1 MAIVEVSSLLQ
12 GISRE
17 QAVADLEILAK
28 ALKFTST
35 SFRIGSKFRFYL
47 LAAAEVA
54 SRCSVQIALI
64 AAQGFNS
71 TAYGNALG
79 KFSKSRFNNPPI
91 KAIKTQGTVYLEDT
105 GGTGPHTIAVGT
117 RVFKYDNDPSITY
130 RNITGGVLAAGGTIA
145 GGTALA
151 LTVEAETGGG
161 AWNVDIDTISSMSP
175 VIAGVDVSNPGDVSG
190 EWITRPGAD
199 AEADTV
205 LKTRNAAKWATL
217 GGNAPRDAYKYWAL
231 NATENPNDTGDPVG
245 ITRAEVDD
253 QNPDGPGTLRVYI
266 ADDTGAASG
275 AQITDVQEYIDARKT
290 RTAVVTVLSAN
301 VLPITIIGT
310 FRCSAGLGATLKT
323 QIEQAITDYIN
334 ALQIGGTD
342 IGETL
347 GRVVWSRMIEIA
359 MAFDGVEHV
368 AITTPSGDVSLQKYE
383 IATVAS
389 VSFTATEI

>member
-28 ALKFTST
+28 ALKFTSS
-35 SFRIGSKFRFYL
+35 SFRVGSKFRFYL

-91 KAIKTQGTVYLEDT
+91 TAIKTQGTVYLEDT

-175 VIAGVDVSNPGDVSG
+175 VIAGVDVSNPGDVSN
-190 EWITRPGAD
+190 EWITRRGAD
-199 AEADTV
+199 QESDPV

-217 GGNAPRDAYKYWAL
+217 GGNAPFKAYEYWAL
-231 NATENPNDTGDPVG
+231 IATQNPDGTGDPVG
-245 ITRAEVDD
+245 ITRTAVDD
-253 QNPDGPGTLRVYI
+253 QNPNGTNTLIVYI
-266 ADDTGAASG
+266 ADDTGTASG
-275 AQITDVQEYIDARKT
+275 AQITDVQEYIDARKA
-290 RTAVVTVLSAN
+290 RTAVPTVAAASELA
-301 VLPITIIGT
+301 VPIEGT
-310 FRCSAGLGATLKT
+310 FRCDAGLGATLKT

-334 ALQIGGTD
+334 GLPIGGTD
-342 IGETL
+342 IGEAL
-347 GRVVWSRMIEIA
+347 GRVVHSRMIEIA
-359 MAFDGVEHV
+359 QAFDGVVHV
-368 AITTPSGDVSLQKYE
+368 AITTPASDVSLQKFE

-389 VSFTATEI
+389 ISFTATEI